1 MNTTDAAG
9 SGSDAQRAE
18 RLNADHSELGKFES
32 LARRFWDPRGDF
44 RPLHLLNPLRTRF
57 VAERVALQGAHVL
70 DVGCG
75 GGLLCESLT
84 RQGARATGI
93 DLAVGMVEVAQLHA
107 AEQQLAIHYEVSA
120 AEQLVDR
127 AERYDV
133 ITCMEM
139 LEHVPDPAA
148 MLGTL
153 ARLLR
158 PGGSLFIST
167 LNRNLKSFLLAI
179 VGAEY
184 LLGLLP
190 RGTHEYDRLIRP
202 SELHRW
208 AREAGL
214 SLRELA
220 GIDFNP
226 LTAACRLSGRPQVN
240 YLAHLSSP
248 DLVS

>member
-1 MNTTDAAG
+1 MNTTDASGRG
-9 SGSDAQRAE
+9 SNGSRDE
-18 RLNADHSELGKFES
+18 PLNADHSELGKFES

-57 VAERVALQGAHVL
+57 VAERAPLRDARVL

-84 RQGARATGI
+84 REGARVTGI
-93 DLAVGMVEVAQLHA
+93 DLAAAMVEVAQLHA
-107 AEQQLAIHYEVSA
+107 AEQRLAIHYEVSA
-120 AEQLVDR
+120 AEQLAER
-127 AERYDV
+127 GERYDV

-148 MLGTL
+148 MLRTL

-158 PGGSLFIST
+158 PGGQLFIST
-167 LNRNLKSFLLAI
+167 LNRNLRAFLLAI
-179 VGAEY
+179 VAAEY

-208 AREAGL
+208 ARAAGL

-226 LTAACRLSGRPQVN
+226 LTATCRLRGGPQVN

-248 DLVS
+248 GLAS